1 MNTFQNLYRFRR
13 YYWWLYLIEVFERVN
28 FETMLIAI
36 RQKAW
41 NYNSKINR
49 WNYRRNAGGMEIRPI
64 PNIFI
69 FSRLDGLIR
78 INFYILAFISILLIT
93 EYWSNVDI
101 KLKNE
106 IIRTLLLI
114 CTLLKYLPKQLCV
127 WVSWL
132 SSGVTAQS
140 WSLRNFCVR
149 QEDPSVSEGGR
160 VLGNH
165 YINFLIWHVT

>member
-1 MNTFQNLYRFRR
+1 
-13 YYWWLYLIEVFERVN
+13 
-28 FETMLIAI
+28 
-36 RQKAW
+36 
-41 NYNSKINR
+41 
-49 WNYRRNAGGMEIRPI
+49 MEIRPI

-127 WVSWL
+127 WVS
-132 SSGVTAQS
+132 
-140 WSLRNFCVR
+140 
-149 QEDPSVSEGGR
+149 
-160 VLGNH
+160 
-165 YINFLIWHVT
+165 